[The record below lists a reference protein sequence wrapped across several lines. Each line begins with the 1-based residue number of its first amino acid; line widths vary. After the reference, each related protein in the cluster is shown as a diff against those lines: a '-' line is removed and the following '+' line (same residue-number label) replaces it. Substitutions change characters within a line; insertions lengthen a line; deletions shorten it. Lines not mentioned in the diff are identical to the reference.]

1 MNSENSGINEALRRE
16 IDQIWSRLG
25 DATHYQILGL
35 DPSASRQAI
44 HDARAALIRKLN
56 VPPGALPRAYTPRI
70 NVILRAAELAFAAL
84 VDPVSRLNYDRSL
97 PRGSVVP
104 NRPSYVSPE
113 RSTVVPNEPAQ
124 QLSRADRAQEVFSR
138 GAFDPWEKTPLP
150 QQLSRADRAQEV
162 FHRGALDPWE
172 KTPVPYA
179 PANAPTPISK
189 KTPPPGALQAV
200 SSTHA
205 PIAPAAPA
213 VVPPPLRRTA
223 EMVSPFAQA
232 SSDSTVPAAPTH
244 DRAAPNPL
252 RATMTGVFAEP
263 SKLHAEFDVL
273 LQEIDRLTAS
283 VQLCVSQLADVE
295 SPRRAQFHGT
305 FHALTSTR
313 GVLASMMATREEAAG
328 HWDAAAKLWQRA
340 AKAKPTDPSLT
351 VRAAAAAQRA
361 GTDPAAA
368 AMLTRHANE
377 TTPEHPH
384 AAPPSTTPR
393 SAAR

>member
-1 MNSENSGINEALRRE
+1 MNNDNIGTNEALRRE
-16 IDQIWSRLG
+16 IDQIWARLG
-25 DATHYQILGL
+25 DATHYQVLGL
-35 DPSASRQAI
+35 EPSASRQAI

-84 VDPVSRLNYDRSL
+84 IDPVSRLNYDRAL

-113 RSTVVPNEPAQ
+113 RPSYVSPERATVVPSEPIQ
-124 QLSRADRAQEVFSR
+124 QLSRAERAQEVFS
-138 GAFDPWEKTPLP
+138 
-150 QQLSRADRAQEV
+150 
-162 FHRGALDPWE
+162 RGALDPWE
-172 KTPVPYA
+172 KTPLPYS
-179 PANAPTPISK
+179 PATPSVTAK
-189 KTPPPGALQAV
+189 KTPPPGTLQPVA
-200 SSTHA
+200 STHV

-223 EMVSPFAQA
+223 EMMSPFAQT
-232 SSDSTVPAAPTH
+232 SDSTVPSPPSH
-244 DRAAPNPL
+244 DRPTQNPL

-263 SKLHAEFDVL
+263 SKLQAEFDVL

-283 VQLCVSQLADVE
+283 VQLCVSQLADVDG
-295 SPRRAQFHGT
+295 PRRTQFHGT

-313 GVLASMMATREEAAG
+313 GTLASMMATREEAAG

-340 AKAKPTDPSLT
+340 AKAKPADPSLS

-377 TTPEHPH
+377 TSPERPSE
-384 AAPPSTTPR
+384 APTSR
-393 SAAR
+393 SIAR

>member
-1 MNSENSGINEALRRE
+1 MNNDNIGTNEALRRE
-16 IDQIWSRLG
+16 IDQIWARLG
-25 DATHYQILGL
+25 DATHYQVLGL
-35 DPSASRQAI
+35 EPSASRQAI
-44 HDARAALIRKLN
+44 YDARAALIRKLN

-84 VDPVSRLNYDRSL
+84 IDPVSRLNYDRTL

-113 RSTVVPNEPAQ
+113 RATVVPSEPTH
-124 QLSRADRAQEVFSR
+124 QLSRAERAQEVFS
-138 GAFDPWEKTPLP
+138 
-150 QQLSRADRAQEV
+150 
-162 FHRGALDPWE
+162 RGALDPWE
-172 KTPVPYA
+172 KTPLPYT
-179 PANAPTPISK
+179 PATPPVTAK
-189 KTPPPGALQAV
+189 KTPPPGTLQPAA
-200 SSTHA
+200 STHV
-205 PIAPAAPA
+205 PITPATPA

-223 EMVSPFAQA
+223 EMMSPFAQGP
-232 SSDSTVPAAPTH
+232 SDSTAPAAPSY
-244 DRAAPNPL
+244 DRPTQNPL

-295 SPRRAQFHGT
+295 GPRRAQFHGT

-313 GVLASMMATREEAAG
+313 GALASMMATREEAAG

-361 GTDPAAA
+361 GTDLAAA

-377 TTPEHPH
+377 TSPEHPS
-384 AAPPSTTPR
+384 AAPPSATPR